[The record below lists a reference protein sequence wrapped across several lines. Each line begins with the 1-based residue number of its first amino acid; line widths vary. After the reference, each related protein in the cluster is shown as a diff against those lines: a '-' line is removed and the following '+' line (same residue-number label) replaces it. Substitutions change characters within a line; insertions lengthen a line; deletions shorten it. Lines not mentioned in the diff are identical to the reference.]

1 MKKTLALI
9 IGSVIV
15 IAFLAVFLASDEGAP
30 VTTPIDTATTTAVVA
45 TTTLEKTELDLNEW
59 KLFEETDLFSEG
71 SEFWYPAEWVVH
83 GEGGSVRGSGR
94 DFFDRR
100 SEVGIKKQNG
110 EFISSSDIANDSVFH
125 ILFYST
131 DSNQLAPAV
140 SGGSTQKLKF
150 LENKTTKEDI
160 TISDR
165 PARKIIRHYEL
176 KDTNEVMTDY
186 ILVLNNINGA
196 YHRVEFSIKDTRYS
210 NTEEIFN
217 EIIARMILGPIPEE
231 DQQVIP
237 IPTECHTVDR
247 PDYCPEVHPSHNE

>member
-71 SEFWYPAEWVVH
+71 SEFWYPAEWV
-83 GEGGSVRGSGR
+83 GGNADCNALSICRR
-94 DFFDRR
+94 PFFVIDN
-100 SEVGIKKQNG
+100 EVENTNPYQNG
-110 EFISSSDIANDSVFH
+110 IEIMHIDTRGGCFIPAPDVDPD
-125 ILFYST
+125 ILFVREGF
-131 DSNQLAPAV
+131 N
-140 SGGSTQKLKF
+140 KLSERTNVEKMMLF
-150 LENKTTKEDI
+150 E
-160 TISDR
+160 R
-165 PARKIIRHYEL
+165 PATKTIRYYESE
-176 KDTNEVMTDY
+176 DRNEKVTEY
-186 ILVLNNINGA
+186 TLEINNINGPR
-196 YHRVEFSIKDTRYS
+196 HCVSLTMDDTQYT

-237 IPTECHTVDR
+237 IP
-247 PDYCPEVHPSHNE
+247 PEFNQDT